1 MRRYLVEVY
10 LPRSRADEAHSTGRR
25 ARAAS
30 DDLTRHGV
38 EVRYVRMTY
47 MPDDDTCF
55 YVFEAA
61 SVAIVEEA
69 CRHADLGSARI
80 VPVIEACS

>member
-1 MRRYLVEVY
+1 MQRYLVEVY
-10 LPRSRADEAHSTGRR
+10 LPRSRADEARSTGRR

-30 DDLTRHGV
+30 DDLTRNGAK
-38 EVRYVRMTY
+38 VRYVRMTY
-47 MPDDDTCF
+47 LPDDDTCF

-61 SVAIVEEA
+61 SVAIVEQV
-69 CRHADLGSARI
+69 CRVAELGSARI